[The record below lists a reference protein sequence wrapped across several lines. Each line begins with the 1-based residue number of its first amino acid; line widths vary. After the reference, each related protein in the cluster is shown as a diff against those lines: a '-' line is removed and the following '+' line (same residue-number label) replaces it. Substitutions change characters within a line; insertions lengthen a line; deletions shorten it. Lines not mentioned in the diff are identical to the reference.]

1 MNSEKIK
8 ESLLALGFKLND
20 RGSYWQTNAIFRNG
34 NNQTAIQIYKDKGIW
49 KDYVENTPW
58 SPFARLVEITL
69 GTNDPKEVGKYTD
82 GNLEDSIGFNTIT
95 KSSAPKLQVEETYD
109 LNILD
114 RLLPHYK
121 FYNDKGISTDIL
133 KDLKGGL
140 ASTGK
145 LNQRFVFPIFN
156 ENELIHGF
164 SGRDMSK
171 QVNTNRP
178 KWKHIGRKTNW
189 IYPLHTDKKT
199 LSYIEEKDYVII
211 VESIGDLL
219 NLKQNGYNNVLV
231 SFGLD
236 VSSKLSTSLVSLPTK
251 NIVLSL
257 NNDFNST
264 ENRGMNACFK
274 NFLKLTTLFSPS
286 SIKICLPTQSDFGD
300 MSSEDFN
307 NWSEKLNVCLESDQ
321 ISKIKDACEKLKNE
335 GKLSQNLS
343 KKIKFIK

>member
-133 KDLKGGL
+133 KDLKGESIFFLDGHY
-140 ASTGK
+140 SHGITGRGNK
-145 LNQRFVFPIFN
+145 DVPLLEELKTIDCNYNYSGVIIIDDARLFGTVKDEDWSDITESNILNCFN
-156 ENELIHGF
+156 NN
-164 SGRDMSK
+164 K
-171 QVNTNRP
+171 
-178 KWKHIGRKTNW
+178 
-189 IYPLHTDKKT
+189 
-199 LSYIEEKDYVII
+199 I
-211 VESIGDLL
+211 VESFFYDDRYVIF
-219 NLKQNGYNNVLV
+219 LK
-231 SFGLD
+231 
-236 VSSKLSTSLVSLPTK
+236 SSK
-251 NIVLSL
+251 
-257 NNDFNST
+257 D
-264 ENRGMNACFK
+264 
-274 NFLKLTTLFSPS
+274 
-286 SIKICLPTQSDFGD
+286 SIK
-300 MSSEDFN
+300 
-307 NWSEKLNVCLESDQ
+307 
-321 ISKIKDACEKLKNE
+321 
-335 GKLSQNLS
+335 
-343 KKIKFIK
+343 